1 MWPGGSSCGGFLEV
15 SPMESHLEAEDVAQ
29 EFVTFL
35 NQGTPPD
42 IQAKAARYVLGLTGS
57 EPGRSLL
64 TAQKGLLQALAKL
77 LEAPPGT
84 AAGAVGDAWRALV
97 NLCAEPSIHGS
108 LLAALPGLPVQ
119 LLARALAPN
128 WPWAGEAAAALANL
142 SRESGPARELL
153 AESSLESTND
163 EANQEPSLARLVTA
177 LTTPDYNPHAP
188 LHYLASVLSNLS
200 QLPGARAFL
209 LDPNRCL
216 IQHLLP
222 LIHCPDSAVRRMGV
236 VGMLRNCCF
245 EHRSHEWL
253 LGPQVELLTFLL
265 MPLAGPEEFS
275 EDEMDR
281 LPVDLQ
287 YLPPDKEREPDPD
300 IRRMLIE
307 TIMLLTATAPGRQL
321 VKDQGAYLV
330 LRELHSWERDPN
342 VRLACEK
349 LIQVLIGDEPEAGM
363 ENLLEVSVPPDV
375 EQRLQQLDQQE
386 QQQLQQEREEAVQ
399 SPSRLDGLGP
409 S

>member
-1 MWPGGSSCGGFLEV
+1 
-15 SPMESHLEAEDVAQ
+15 MESRLEIADVAQ

-35 NQGTPPD
+35 TQGSPPN
-42 IQAKAARYVLGLTGS
+42 IQAEAARYVLGLTGS
-57 EPGRSLL
+57 ETGRSLL
-64 TAQKGLLQALAKL
+64 ASQKGLLQALAKL
-77 LEAPPGT
+77 LEAPPGA
-84 AAGAVGDAWRALV
+84 AAGAVGDAWRTLV

-108 LLAALPGLPVQ
+108 LLAALPGLPSQ

-142 SRESGPARELL
+142 SREAGAFRELL
-153 AESSLESTND
+153 EDGGLESASDKTY
-163 EANQEPSLARLVTA
+163 QEPGLARLVTA
-177 LTTPDYNPHAP
+177 LTTPGYNPHAP
-188 LHYLASVLSNLS
+188 LHYLASLLSNLS
-200 QLPGARAFL
+200 QLPEARDFL
-209 LDPNRCL
+209 LDPNRHL
-216 IQHLLP
+216 IQRLLP

-236 VGMLRNCCF
+236 VGTLRNCCF

-281 LPVDLQ
+281 LPIDLQ
-287 YLPPDKEREPDPD
+287 YLPPEKEREPDAD
-300 IRRMLIE
+300 IRKMLIE
-307 TIMLLTATAPGRQL
+307 TIMLLTATAPGRKL

-330 LRELHSWERDPN
+330 LRELHNWERDPN

-386 QQQLQQEREEAVQ
+386 QQQLQQEREEALQ

>member
-1 MWPGGSSCGGFLEV
+1 
-15 SPMESHLEAEDVAQ
+15 MESHLEAEDVAQ

-64 TAQKGLLQALAKL
+64 AAQKGLLQALAKL
-77 LEAPPGT
+77 LEAPPGA

-97 NLCAEPSIHGS
+97 NLCAEPGIHGS

-119 LLARALAPN
+119 LLTWALAPN

-142 SRESGPARELL
+142 SRESGPVRELL
-153 AESSLESTND
+153 EEGGLESTSD

-177 LTTPDYNPHAP
+177 LTTPGYNPHAP

-216 IQHLLP
+216 IQRLLP

-236 VGMLRNCCF
+236 VGTLRNCCF

-300 IRRMLIE
+300 IRKMLIE
-307 TIMLLTATAPGRQL
+307 AIMLLTATAPGRKL

-330 LRELHSWERDPN
+330 LRELHSWEHDPN
-342 VRLACEK
+342 VQLACEK

-363 ENLLEVSVPPDV
+363 DNLLEVSVPPDV

-399 SPSRLDGLGP
+399 TPSRLDGLGP